1 MNKSYKIEKLDHF
14 GRGIIN
20 IDGKTIFVENAY
32 IGDEVCVEII
42 KQKKNF
48 SIARVKEYVKYSD
61 LRKKDYCKYSCGG
74 CDILELLYK
83 EQLKFKE
90 DKVQDILKRY
100 LKEDIK
106 VNKIIYDK
114 DLNYRNKITLHVKN
128 NKIGLYKKESN
139 EIVEISNCSLVDD
152 KINKLIDRLRLF
164 ISKNPNNIS
173 EIIIKTTYY
182 NEAMIIFNGEIANKL
197 VLKEFND
204 IESIFINDLCL
215 KNRFIKDRIGEYDFY
230 LSKDSFFQ
238 VNKFNTVN
246 LYNEVKRLIKERHIN
261 DVLDLYCGVGTIGIY
276 ISKYV
281 KNVIGVEVVEDAICS
296 AYENKKLNNINN
308 IEFRCCKVEDC
319 INEFKDIDLIIIDP
333 PRSGLSKSVI
343 NSIVTI
349 NPRYIIY
356 VSCDIMTMVR
366 DLNLL
371 NDNYQ
376 INEFT
381 PVDMFPNTSHCE
393 SVCILERD
401 KYERI

>member
-128 NKIGLYKKESN
+128 NKIGLYRKESN
-139 EIVEISNCSLVDD
+139 EIVEISNCSLVSD
-152 KINKLIDRLRLF
+152 KINKLIDRLRVF

-182 NEAMIIFNGEIANKL
+182 NEVMLIFNGEVSSDLA
-197 VLKEFND
+197 LKEFND

-215 KNRFIKDRIGEYDFY
+215 KSKFIKDKIGEYDFY
-230 LSKDSFFQ
+230 LSRDSFFQ
-238 VNKFNTVN
+238 VNRFNTIN
-246 LYNEVKRLIKERHIN
+246 LYNEVKRLIKERNIN
-261 DVLDLYCGVGTIGIY
+261 NVLDLYCGVGTIGIY

-281 KNVIGVEVVEDAICS
+281 KHVIGVEVVEDAVES
-296 AYENKKLNNINN
+296 AFENKKLNNISN
-308 IEFRCCKVEDC
+308 IDFKCCKVEDC

-349 NPRYIIY
+349 NPKYIIY

-366 DLNLL
+366 DLNIL
-371 NDNYQ
+371 NDNYK

-393 SVCILERD
+393 SITLLER
-401 KYERI
+401 R